1 MQRLYAAVA
10 SLKIPNQSFWLVIF
24 VLCTFEFLRK
34 CSSPLLTSCETMSY
48 FLQKGLFKS
57 SRLSLPIH
65 TSRASWDFHLQLD
78 PCFLPPILA
87 LHFRLESPQARGHHL
102 WCLGCERDVVVICG
116 KAVVL
121 QRWILFSIAALRIN
135 DMIYNSMFCHGQWTC
150 TFAVPTLSCWY
161 SQTFF
166 DGWFVT
172 MSLTFEICGLWPPT
186 TTGYRGLWSYASI
199 LLDEDYFHQFQHPHN
214 QTLNW
219 HRISVSFLLLTC
231 IWLTIHLDD
240 TLWRFLLQIVGLCSS
255 DMASFVV

>member
-1 MQRLYAAVA
+1 ML
-10 SLKIPNQSFWLVIF
+10 
-24 VLCTFEFLRK
+24 
-34 CSSPLLTSCETMSY
+34 
-48 FLQKGLFKS
+48 
-57 SRLSLPIH
+57 
-65 TSRASWDFHLQLD
+65 
-78 PCFLPPILA
+78 LPPTLA

-102 WCLGCERDVVVICG
+102 WCLGCERDVVVIRG

-121 QRWILFSIAALRIN
+121 QRWILFLIATLRIN

-150 TFAVPTLSCWY
+150 TFAVPTLSRWY

-172 MSLTFEICGLWPPT
+172 VSLTFEICRLWPPT
-186 TTGYRGLWSYASI
+186 TTGNHLSNEQPCLFIEGYATI
-199 LLDEDYFHQFQHPHN
+199 LLNRDYYHQFQHPHN
-214 QTLNW
+214 QPLNW